1 MISVYYY
8 SEVVFFPLSLYMYSG
23 KRSDEIIELNNK
35 QMAVFK
41 AILIWY
47 VVCRISRTKNSEKRN
62 KNKKC
67 YRSLIIYFEYF
78 ILKNPSAPFFLC
90 SSRISP
96 IQSLNAFSI
105 PDRQNER
112 LPWENFRAQVN
123 KHINNY

>member
-47 VVCRISRTKNSEKRN
+47 VVSRISRTKNSE
-62 KNKKC
+62 
-67 YRSLIIYFEYF
+67 
-78 ILKNPSAPFFLC
+78 
-90 SSRISP
+90 
-96 IQSLNAFSI
+96 
-105 PDRQNER
+105 
-112 LPWENFRAQVN
+112 
-123 KHINNY
+123 